1 MGRRE
6 EALATATEA
15 VTLRRGLAE
24 TNPGAFLPDLLRS
37 LATLVAVLR
46 ELNRPD
52 GADATYLDVG
62 TDLPPWAQA
71 RLLAARAPTRATK
84 AGWADLV
91 AAANLADTDP
101 DTSIAAPARR
111 TIRATAQNLASDH
124 AIETAPP
131 SETGGEADNAP
142 SWLLRP
148 YPENLAALLNIWITA
163 ESVVDQTAALETLVS
178 TTSHPDG
185 AADLAVLM
193 ALHADT
199 SGVEDLPNVLEAART
214 DGVATVAQGRHH
226 AEQRSA
232 DLTAW
237 LETPTWTDSRAFLD
251 THPGFLTDPLVEAM
265 LDSGSD
271 DPLIAQHLGIARLA
285 TRLPLAEIYDLI
297 TDPADATDTALDAVE
312 QGDADLVR
320 DLILAAPD
328 LLQVWFLAPYLAGA
342 VALLD
347 GDPDTAADLMTVAAE
362 HATQTGDTDTP
373 ATAAARLRRLN
384 RRRPDLTQPINQ
396 LTKLLIPAPDNNGS
410 TPGTS

>member
-1 MGRRE
+1 
-6 EALATATEA
+6 
-15 VTLRRGLAE
+15 
-24 TNPGAFLPDLLRS
+24 
-37 LATLVAVLR
+37 
-46 ELNRPD
+46 
-52 GADATYLDVG
+52 
-62 TDLPPWAQA
+62 
-71 RLLAARAPTRATK
+71 
-84 AGWADLV
+84 
-91 AAANLADTDP
+91 
-101 DTSIAAPARR
+101 
-111 TIRATAQNLASDH
+111 
-124 AIETAPP
+124 
-131 SETGGEADNAP
+131 
-142 SWLLRP
+142 
-148 YPENLAALLNIWITA
+148 
-163 ESVVDQTAALETLVS
+163 
-178 TTSHPDG
+178 
-185 AADLAVLM
+185 
-193 ALHADT
+193 
-199 SGVEDLPNVLEAART
+199 
-214 DGVATVAQGRHH
+214 
-226 AEQRSA
+226 
-232 DLTAW
+232 
-237 LETPTWTDSRAFLD
+237 
-251 THPGFLTDPLVEAM
+251 M